1 MKQLLKYELRKTQAM
16 KLIIL
21 GITAAAELAFLIALF
36 VRNSA
41 GNTDEIIVATA
52 FLLSMIAFGGILLI
66 GIQSV
71 LTLHRDMNTKQGY
84 MLYMT
89 PRNSYQILGAKMLE
103 NGISLVLAGAFFFLL
118 GALDVTLLFSRI
130 GQLEALKEYVMQF
143 LSAINAEIELDL
155 NGVLCLTAEML
166 SSWLATVSIAFL
178 ADIISSAL
186 LNGKRFNGL
195 VTFIFFIL
203 LTILLNTLQ
212 RVFLTKGMV
221 LNTVLI
227 VEAAVALIYSAGMYL
242 ISAAVMERYLSV

>member
-36 VRNSA
+36 VRNSQ
-41 GNTDEIIVATA
+41 GNTDEIIVAMA
-52 FLLSMIAFGGILLI
+52 FLLTMIAFGGILLI

-130 GQLEALKEYVMQF
+130 GQLEALKEYVTQF
-143 LSAINAEIELDL
+143 LSAINAEIELNL

-195 VTFIFFIL
+195 VTVIFFIL

-212 RVFLTKGMV
+212 RVFLTQGMV

-227 VEAAVALIYSAGMYL
+227 VETVVALIYSAGMYVV
-242 ISAAVMERYLSV
+242 SAAVMERYLSV